1 MARTPKERWTGD
13 VAPPNNPFGALAGL
27 RPSLATGPV
36 AENPTSGT
44 GAVKGPA
51 RAVVRREKT
60 GRGGREV
67 TVVSHLGLSASAL
80 EEWQTTLKRQLG
92 CGGQVEE
99 DRLVFHGDQRERL
112 EPLLLARGVAKV
124 TQG

>member
-27 RPSLATGPV
+27 RDSLASAPE
-36 AENPTSGT
+36 ASGSKP
-44 GAVKGPA
+44 GSAVPKGPA

-67 TVVSHLGLSASAL
+67 TVVSHLGLSPVAL
-80 EEWQTTLKRQLG
+80 EEWQGMLKRQLG

-112 EPLLLARGVAKV
+112 ETLLLARGVVKV

>member
-27 RPSLATGPV
+27 RDSLASAPEPSSTKAGSTAP
-36 AENPTSGT
+36 
-44 GAVKGPA
+44 KGPA

-67 TVVSHLGLSASAL
+67 TVVSHLGLAPVVL
-80 EEWQTTLKRQLG
+80 DDWQTTLKRQLG

>member
-13 VAPPNNPFGALAGL
+13 VAPTNNPFGGLAGL
-27 RPSLATGPV
+27 REALAPGP
-36 AENPTSGT
+36 AAAMTSGP
-44 GAVKGPA
+44 AKGPA

-67 TVVSHLGLSASAL
+67 TVVSHLGLTSSVL
-80 EEWQTTLKRQLG
+80 GEWLTTLKRQLG

-112 EPLLLARGVAKV
+112 VPFLEARGVAKV